1 MTALPWGVSH
11 PPQRIRVAQV
21 ITRFIAGGGGVALRG
36 ALALDPDR
44 FETVFI
50 TGPGGPLAER
60 ASEAGIEVLILR
72 HMRPEL
78 APREAFA
85 SAREIRTLLEVGR
98 FDVVHT
104 HSTKAGAL
112 GRFAARAAGVP
123 AVVHTFHGFPF
134 HDFQSPLRRAAYIAA
149 ERRLG
154 RITDRFIAV
163 GVSVAAEAVRLG
175 LAAPERMRVISVS
188 IEGRSVPQTP
198 QTRARARHLLGI
210 PEQAELIGTV
220 GRIDAQKAPHHF
232 VEAIARMARPDLHAV
247 WIGEGPLRS
256 QAESLIRRRGLGG
269 RVHLIGERSDV
280 ADLLPGLDVFVMT
293 SLYEGL
299 PCAIVEAMRCGLP
312 VVASAVNGVPE
323 LVVPGQT
330 GLLVPPARP
339 AAVAVAIGHLLDHP
353 DVRQRMARQARLAVA
368 GRFAAADAGVA
379 LGALYQEALGS
390 PAPTLH
396 LLGSRPARAPST

>member
-1 MTALPWGVSH
+1 MTTMTWTEAH
-11 PPQRIRVAQV
+11 PPERIRVAQV

-44 FETVFI
+44 FETVII

-60 ASEAGIEVLILR
+60 ASAAGFEVLILR
-72 HMRPEL
+72 HMRPEF
-78 APREAFA
+78 APAEAFA
-85 SAREIRTLLEVGR
+85 GAREIRTLLEVGR

-104 HSTKAGAL
+104 HSSKAGAL

-134 HDFQSPLRRAAYIAA
+134 HDFQSPLRRTAYIAA

-175 LAAPERMRVISVS
+175 LAAPERMRVIPVSVD
-188 IEGRSVPQTP
+188 GRSVVQTP
-198 QTRARARHLLGI
+198 QTRARARQLLGI

-220 GRIDAQKAPHHF
+220 GRIDSQKAPHHF
-232 VEAIARMARPDLHAV
+232 VEAMALMRRPDVHAV
-247 WIGEGPLRS
+247 WIGDGPLRS
-256 QAESLIRRRGLGG
+256 QTESLIRRRGLGG
-269 RVHLIGERSDV
+269 RVHLVGERSDV

-339 AAVAVAIGHLLDHP
+339 AAVAAAVGHLLDHP
-353 DVRQRMARQARLAVA
+353 DVRGQMAHQGRLAVA
-368 GRFAAADAGVA
+368 GRFLAADAGLA
-379 LGALYQEALGS
+379 LGALYEEVLGL
-390 PAPTLH
+390 PAQTLP
-396 LLGSRPARAPST
+396 LFGSRPA

>member
-1 MTALPWGVSH
+1 
-11 PPQRIRVAQV
+11 V

-312 VVASAVNGVPE
+312 VVASAPLHPLCATARPSEARRPRSCRASFVRRGCRTPPVPSSHQPPTTITCPPGSAASTARH
-323 LVVPGQT
+323 VPSSRICSAIF
-330 GLLVPPARP
+330 PARRRSSFR
-339 AAVAVAIGHLLDHP
+339 AA
-353 DVRQRMARQARLAVA
+353 
-368 GRFAAADAGVA
+368 
-379 LGALYQEALGS
+379 
-390 PAPTLH
+390 
-396 LLGSRPARAPST
+396 STR